1 MEDKLITAEGL
12 QSESRKLYLRWRVF
26 ELISACF
33 SNMGIVTSMIDY
45 ETGFADSRNYHNCT
59 EHSTQVYRW
68 ITLIFTFVAAFLL
81 LQRHWVKVKWY
92 NSRPEIVNHTQKEAL
107 QRRKQI
113 KKQKKFL
120 SWHLMVDLVILAIFP
135 YPYLNATLTIIQSR
149 KENSNDGSDNTVH
162 LCYTLSEFFLI
173 FTFARSIFLLRA
185 LFNFTPYQDDHAR
198 YYCARYRTKA
208 NVRFS
213 IRCMLRTKPSLI
225 ILAFILPS
233 FFVLG
238 YFLRVFERPYSDV
251 SDLNFASYLNAVWCC
266 AVTMATIGYGDLYP
280 GTLFGR
286 IVAIG
291 CAVWGAFAFSMIVFT
306 LESSLQLNQ
315 NQNKAFQAI
324 VKSRAAA
331 KVIVSSLY
339 FNVLKNRH
347 GNDSHQARVAFKKVL
362 KRLQRYK
369 ATVKKL
375 INTSSVDKNDDKNKE
390 RFKKLSKHMT
400 RIEEKL
406 DRVLKVYN

>member
-1 MEDKLITAEGL
+1 
-12 QSESRKLYLRWRVF
+12 
-26 ELISACF
+26 
-33 SNMGIVTSMIDY
+33 
-45 ETGFADSRNYHNCT
+45 
-59 EHSTQVYRW
+59 
-68 ITLIFTFVAAFLL
+68 
-81 LQRHWVKVKWY
+81 
-92 NSRPEIVNHTQKEAL
+92 
-107 QRRKQI
+107 
-113 KKQKKFL
+113 
-120 SWHLMVDLVILAIFP
+120 
-135 YPYLNATLTIIQSR
+135 
-149 KENSNDGSDNTVH
+149 
-162 LCYTLSEFFLI
+162 
-173 FTFARSIFLLRA
+173 
-185 LFNFTPYQDDHAR
+185 
-198 YYCARYRTKA
+198 
-208 NVRFS
+208 
-213 IRCMLRTKPSLI
+213 
-225 ILAFILPS
+225 
-233 FFVLG
+233 
-238 YFLRVFERPYSDV
+238 
-251 SDLNFASYLNAVWCC
+251 
-266 AVTMATIGYGDLYP
+266 MATIGYGDLYP